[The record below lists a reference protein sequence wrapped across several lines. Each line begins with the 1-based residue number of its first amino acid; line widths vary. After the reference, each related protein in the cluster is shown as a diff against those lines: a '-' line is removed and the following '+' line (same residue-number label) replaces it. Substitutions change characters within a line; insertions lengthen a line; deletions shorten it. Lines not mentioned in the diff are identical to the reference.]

1 MASLQLNDVIFN
13 DTDDDWMAL
22 LQDIS
27 NSPDD
32 DISHELAYLQ
42 TKKDT
47 AENLEVQL
55 QIDKVSKFNV
65 CPKCNIEGINN
76 GITIV
81 CEECGL
87 ELSESESHGHYSYTM
102 TQDHNTSNNSF
113 MSFNFIGK
121 NSYCYQRSFLK
132 TCANYSSYRKNNNR
146 KDLYNYNYQ
155 YEGNKLPKNVI
166 KLAIE
171 LFSIIKEH
179 GYVFRGCGKR
189 GVLGSVLYYAANI
202 LHVTKT
208 PREIANIM
216 NIEDRFLSHGDR
228 IVQELNELGII
239 NIPNILRPLDDYVNQ
254 YFSALQIPIKY
265 KGFVI
270 DLINRAEDK
279 NIHIRSDSRTTTKAI
294 GAIYLL
300 SCRSRNLKHITKE
313 KIVKECMISKSTF
326 VRYANLLRSDYKI
339 IKCVFIK
346 HNIPM
351 ENSWQLTKKVTNEKV
366 TKAKVTKAKVTKA
379 KVTKAKVTNEKVTNE
394 KVTKAKVTKAKVT
407 KAKVTKAKVTKAKVT
422 KAKVTKAKVTKAKV
436 TKEII

>member
-1 MASLQLNDVIFN
+1 MTSLQLNDVIFN

-32 DISHELAYLQ
+32 DISHELVYLQ

-326 VRYANLLRSDYKI
+326 VRYSNLLRADYKI

-351 ENSWQLTKKVTNEKV
+351 ENSWKLTKKVTKVKV
-366 TKAKVTKAKVTKA
+366 TKAKVTKV
-379 KVTKAKVTNEKVTNE
+379 
-394 KVTKAKVTKAKVT
+394 KVTKAKVT

>member
-1 MASLQLNDVIFN
+1 MTTSTVSEILPNQNLTNSKEFSDDVGFN
-13 DTDDDWMAL
+13 ENNLSENSFDDTDDDWMSL

-27 NSPDD
+27 NESDD
-32 DISHELAYLQ
+32 DVCINKIISNRLSHTHLKEVH
-42 TKKDT
+42 DD
-47 AENLEVQL
+47 ELEVQL
-55 QIDKVSKFNV
+55 DIDPVYKFSM
-65 CPKCNIEGINN
+65 CPKCGVEGTNN
-76 GITIV
+76 GVSII
-81 CEECGL
+81 CSECGL
-87 ELSESESHGHYSYTM
+87 EISQSENTGQYSFTI
-102 TQDHNTSNNSF
+102 TQDHNTSSNSF

-179 GYVFRGCGKR
+179 GYVFRGSGKR
-189 GVLGSVLYYAANI
+189 GVLGSLLYYAANM

-239 NIPNILRPLDDYVNQ
+239 KIPTILRPLNDYINQ
-254 YFSALQIPIKY
+254 YFSALIIPEKY
-265 KGFVI
+265 KTFII
-270 DLINRAEDK
+270 DLINRAEQK

-300 SCRSRNLKHITKE
+300 SCRVADLKHITKE
-313 KIVKECMISKSTF
+313 KIVTECMISKSTF
-326 VRYANLLRSDYKI
+326 IRYANLLRTNWKI
-339 IKCVFIK
+339 IRCVFKK
-346 HNIPM
+346 HSIPM
-351 ENSWQLTKKVTNEKV
+351 ESGWRVKSKSKKNK
-366 TKAKVTKAKVTKA
+366 
-379 KVTKAKVTNEKVTNE
+379 
-394 KVTKAKVTKAKVT
+394 
-407 KAKVTKAKVTKAKVT
+407 
-422 KAKVTKAKVTKAKV
+422 
-436 TKEII
+436 

>member
-1 MASLQLNDVIFN
+1 MSSLQLNDGIFN

-32 DISHELAYLQ
+32 DMSRELEYLQ

-47 AENLEVQL
+47 GENLEVQL
-55 QIDKVSKFNV
+55 QMDKVSKFNV
-65 CPKCNIEGINN
+65 CPKCNIEGVNN
-76 GITIV
+76 GVTIV
-81 CEECGL
+81 CAECGL
-87 ELSESESHGHYSYTM
+87 ELSQSESHGHYSYTM

-132 TCANYSSYRKNNNR
+132 TCANYSSYRKNTNR

-189 GVLGSVLYYAANI
+189 GVLGSVLYYAANM

-239 NIPNILRPLDDYVNQ
+239 NIPTILRPLDDYVNQ
-254 YFSALQIPIKY
+254 YFSALKIPIKY
-265 KGFVI
+265 KEFII
-270 DLINRAEDK
+270 DLINRAEAK

-326 VRYANLLRSDYKI
+326 IRYANLLRTNWKI
-339 IKCVFIK
+339 VKCIFIK
-346 HNIPM
+346 HSIPM
-351 ENSWQLTKKVTNEKV
+351 EDSWNSKKVSKKKVPMEDSWNSKKVSKKKVPKKKCESSKKVPKKKVPKKKCESSEKV
-366 TKAKVTKAKVTKA
+366 PKKKCESS
-379 KVTKAKVTNEKVTNE
+379 EKVPKKKVPKKKCGSSE
-394 KVTKAKVTKAKVT
+394 KVSKKKVM
-407 KAKVTKAKVTKAKVT
+407 
-422 KAKVTKAKVTKAKV
+422 
-436 TKEII
+436 